1 MNPHTITLAAR
12 ILLMLRAIFLSLAVL
27 SSPAALA
34 QTGPIKILV
43 GYPPGATSDT
53 LTRVIA
59 EAMAGRLGQPVVV
72 ENKPGAGGQIAN
84 QLVRAANPDGTTLM
98 MTPVA
103 TMSIFP
109 HSYGARLQYDPFKH
123 FAPVAHLSNFQLGL
137 GVATSVPAGTLAEYV
152 AWVKAQPDTRSLYGS
167 AASGSLPHFFGVLFG
182 KSAGIDLRHVP
193 YRGTAASMQA
203 LASGEIIALSTV
215 AADIGTLVDS
225 GRAKLLAVAG
235 EARSPRFPN
244 VPTFREQGFDLVATP
259 WYALFTTAGTPEA
272 VVNRLAKAALDS
284 VADPAVRQ
292 RMLAMGVEPTGYPPA
307 RLSEIMRA
315 DYERWG
321 PPIRDSGFKPD

>member
-1 MNPHTITLAAR
+1 MTPPDTPASVHAAR
-12 ILLMLRAIFLSLAVL
+12 LLRAALLCFAALVSPLS
-27 SSPAALA
+27 LA

-59 EAMAGRLGQPVVV
+59 EAMASRLGQPVVV

-84 QLVRAANPDGTTLM
+84 QLVRAASPDGTTLM

-109 HSYGARLQYDPFKH
+109 HSYGPRLAYDPFKH

-137 GVATSVPAGTLAEYV
+137 GVATNVPANTLAEYV

-182 KSAGIDLRHVP
+182 KAAGIELRHVP

-203 LASGEIIALSTV
+203 LASGEIAALSTV

-235 EARSPRFPN
+235 DARSPRFPS
-244 VPTFREQGFDLVATP
+244 VPTFREQGYDLIATP

-272 VVNRLAKAALDS
+272 VVNRLAKAALDA
-284 VADPAVRQ
+284 VADPVVRQ
-292 RMLAMGVEPTGYPPA
+292 RMLAMGVEPTGYPPT
-307 RLSEIMRA
+307 RLAEIMRA